1 MNFKNIQMEDKKLF
15 SDFQYI
21 CSDYIFSYL
30 YMYSEL
36 YKLTIHHDDRCVI
49 IRSED
54 KDPYFYMPLGDIKH
68 GIEKVTKYCS
78 NNNIKTK
85 FSKIPCSHAEIFRNN
100 GFILEED
107 RNSYDYIYINSQLAE
122 YNGKEF
128 RKQRNNMSS
137 YFRMCTPVY
146 TEDIYNHIEKCR
158 EFTLKYFKKF
168 DIINP
173 TLRMLEKME
182 DFDCKG
188 SIVWDGQN
196 IQAFC
201 VYEKVKDD
209 MIQSHV
215 ELTDNSHRGIH
226 AFLINEMSKR
236 VSERYV
242 NKEDDVGLLGL
253 RRFKESYNPIHM
265 LRKYTAHLE

>member
-1 MNFKNIQMEDKKLF
+1 MIFKSIEIEDKKLF
-15 SDFQYI
+15 NDFNYI

-30 YMYSEL
+30 YMYSEA
-36 YKLTIHHDDRCVI
+36 YKLTISHDDRCVI

-54 KDPYFYMPLGDIKH
+54 NAPYFYMPLGDTEH
-68 GIEKVTKYCS
+68 GIEEVIKYCS
-78 NNNIKTK
+78 CNNIKPR
-85 FSKIPCSHAEIFRNN
+85 FAKIPSSHVEIFRDN
-100 GFILEED
+100 GLILEDD
-107 RNSYDYIYINSQLAE
+107 RNSYDYIYINSQLADYE
-122 YNGKEF
+122 GKDF

-137 YFRMCTPVY
+137 YFRICTPDY
-146 TEDIYNHIEKCR
+146 TEDIYNHIDKCR
-158 EFTLKYFKKF
+158 DFTLKYYKKN

-173 TLRMLEKME
+173 TLRMLERMS

-188 SIVWDGQN
+188 GIVWDGQN

-209 MIQSHV
+209 TIQSHI

-236 VSERYV
+236 LSEEYV
-242 NKEDDVGLLGL
+242 NKEDDVGLAGL
-253 RRFKESYNPIHM
+253 RRFKESYNPFLM
-265 LRKYTAHLE
+265 LKKYTAHLE